1 MTSGRNR
8 NLTDAE
14 GWITGPGE
22 NDETSSRR
30 PHPRPRSHATATF
43 DSYVAFGGGAWQPFT
58 EAGGQ
63 RDVFAACESQA
74 RADEE

>member
-1 MTSGRNR
+1 M
-8 NLTDAE
+8 
-14 GWITGPGE
+14 GE
-22 NDETSSRR
+22 RSLETTIWLHCLSAQGTRLVCVSKEPNASS
-30 PHPRPRSHATATF
+30 HLAAVF
-43 DSYVAFGGGAWQPFT
+43 NSYVAFRGGAWQPFT